1 MGRERPLFLP
11 FLCPLGFC
19 VFGRK
24 GWHYSPECVEGR
36 FCEVTPFVALRSTHG
51 RVVRVACHRGKRG
64 ATLCVCENPPEE
76 QRVTINRTQALVLG
90 FFVVVWATLVAL
102 FALAPEVYYR
112 ALKLSSAG
120 AGLLF
125 LLGISAFIALLG
137 IGVMRRW
144 RWTFWLIAFAFLFG
158 VLRIPASVLALEGVL
173 PADGPTWYVL
183 YQAFVG
189 LVQFA
194 IAVLM
199 LVGYRRAGTWGAF

>member
-1 MGRERPLFLP
+1 M
-11 FLCPLGFC
+11 
-19 VFGRK
+19 
-24 GWHYSPECVEGR
+24 
-36 FCEVTPFVALRSTHG
+36 
-51 RVVRVACHRGKRG
+51 
-64 ATLCVCENPPEE
+64 
-76 QRVTINRTQALVLG
+76 TINRTQALVLG

-183 YQAFVG
+183 YQAVVG

>member
-1 MGRERPLFLP
+1 M
-11 FLCPLGFC
+11 
-19 VFGRK
+19 
-24 GWHYSPECVEGR
+24 
-36 FCEVTPFVALRSTHG
+36 
-51 RVVRVACHRGKRG
+51 
-64 ATLCVCENPPEE
+64 
-76 QRVTINRTQALVLG
+76 TINRTQALVLA
-90 FFVVVWATLVAL
+90 FFVLVWATLLVL

-112 ALKLSSAG
+112 AMKLSSAG

-125 LLGISAFIALLG
+125 LVGISAFIALLG
-137 IGVMRRW
+137 IRVLRRW
-144 RWTFWLIAFAFLFG
+144 RWTFWLIAVAFLFG
-158 VLRIPASVLALEGVL
+158 VLRIPASVLVLEGVL